1 MPGRI
6 VEYKETV
13 DYTWVIARALDRVLE
28 SYAKVNYDTP
38 GPGIRKLLMSLRA
51 FYTAVQHLVSRDIGR
66 GIASADR
73 LIRQGKHKR
82 ALDLIDNILYNML
95 EELDRRGLLIRS
107 KRLMGVV
114 EE

>member
-1 MPGRI
+1 MPGI

-28 SYAKVNYDTP
+28 SYAAVSYDTP
-38 GPGIRKLLMSLRA
+38 GPGIRKLLMAVRA
-51 FYTAVQHLVSRDIGR
+51 LYAAVRPLVAPEIGGR
-66 GIASADR
+66 LAEADR
-73 LIRQGKHKR
+73 LVRSGRHRQ
-82 ALDLIDNILYNML
+82 ALQAIDDIIHDIL